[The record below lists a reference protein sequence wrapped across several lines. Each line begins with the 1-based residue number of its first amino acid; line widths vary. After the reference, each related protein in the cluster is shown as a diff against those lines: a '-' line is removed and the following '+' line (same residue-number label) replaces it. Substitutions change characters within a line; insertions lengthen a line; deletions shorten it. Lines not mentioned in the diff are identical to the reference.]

1 MASISTYK
9 DSASGSTITG
19 VTKGNSKSGAYTN
32 AGATPSAYKN
42 VYQKYGIIPKSG
54 GGGGG
59 GGGSAE
65 AYSSG
70 GYHTTNDDIIS
81 KIKALLNEQKK
92 ASDEYANTLYQ
103 QALAQNKE
111 AYKSNQWQANK
122 NYMRGDRYLKG
133 LYGDA
138 ISGQGL
144 SNKARN
150 NSNWQ
155 NNLTSIRQNWT
166 NNDATAKASYNAQL
180 ANNASTLAQ
189 GWYNYVLPVYT
200 NRQTQLDNLDYWKYL
215 ASLSGGYPLFFYDV
229 S

>member
-1 MASISTYK
+1 MARITAEQEST
-9 DSASGSTITG
+9 SGGFSGTPYR
-19 VTKGNSKSGAYTN
+19 VGNSWNKQNPQNYTIGKPKN
-32 AGATPSAYKN
+32 TPATTTVTS
-42 VYQKYGIIPKSG
+42 SG
-54 GGGGG
+54 GD
-59 GGGSAE
+59 
-65 AYSSG
+65 G

-81 KIKALLNEQKK
+81 KIKKLLNEQKK

-144 SNKARN
+144 SNQARN

-200 NRQTQLDNLDYWKYL
+200 NRQTQLDNLDYRKYL
-215 ASLSGGYPLFFYDV
+215 ASL
-229 S
+229 

>member
-1 MASISTYK
+1 MPSRDASTNFGVG
-9 DSASGSTITG
+9 GSPKVNTAPKQEEPKQK
-19 VTKGNSKSGAYTN
+19 V
-32 AGATPSAYKN
+32 
-42 VYQKYGIIPKSG
+42 VYVNNNTG
-54 GGGGG
+54 GGG
-59 GGGSAE
+59 E
-65 AYSSG
+65 SS
-70 GYHTTNDDIIS
+70 YHTTNDDIIS
-81 KIKALLNEQKK
+81 KIKKLLNEQKK

-144 SNKARN
+144 SNQARN

-200 NRQTQLDNLDYWKYL
+200 NRQTQLDNLDYRKYL
-215 ASLSGGYPLFFYDV
+215 ASL
-229 S
+229 

>member
-1 MASISTYK
+1 MAQTKYQYDNGAK
-9 DSASGSTITG
+9 KGSTAWEGTYGSSGGSSYGKEIG
-19 VTKGNSKSGAYTN
+19 SGAPSYLRINNSGKVTDTRN
-32 AGATPSAYKN
+32 FTFPAGSNKGP
-42 VYQKYGIIPKSG
+42 SG
-54 GGGGG
+54 GGGD
-59 GGGSAE
+59 AE

-81 KIKALLNEQKK
+81 KIKKLLEEQKK

-122 NYMRGDRYLKG
+122 NYMRGDRYLQG
-133 LYGDA
+133 LYGNG
-138 ISGQGL
+138 ITGQGL
-144 SNKARN
+144 SNRARN

-166 NNDATAKASYNAQL
+166 NNDASARASYNANL

-200 NRQTQLDNLDYWKYL
+200 NRQTQLDNLDYRKYL
-215 ASLSGGYPLFFYDV
+215 ASL
-229 S
+229 

>member
-19 VTKGNSKSGAYTN
+19 VTNGKSKSGAYTN
-32 AGATPSAYKN
+32 AGATPGQYQK
-42 VYQKYGIIPKSG
+42 VYQQYGIIPKSS

-65 AYSSG
+65 TYSSG

-81 KIKALLNEQKK
+81 KIKALLEEQKK
-92 ASDEYANTLYQ
+92 ASDEYSKTLYE

-111 AYKSNQWQANK
+111 AYKGNQRQANL

-144 SNKARN
+144 SNRARN
-150 NSNWQ
+150 NANWQ
-155 NNLTSIRQNWT
+155 NNLASIRQNWT
-166 NNDATAKASYNAQL
+166 NNDATAKASYNANL

-200 NRQTQLDNLDYWKYL
+200 NRQTQLDNLDYRKYL
-215 ASLSGGYPLFFYDV
+215 ASL
-229 S
+229 

>member
-1 MASISTYK
+1 MRVSQNAV
-9 DSASGSTITG
+9 DNGLD
-19 VTKGNSKSGAYTN
+19 TN
-32 AGATPSAYKN
+32 AGSGSKTAYNNPRPANAPVTPQTKY
-42 VYQKYGIIPKSG
+42 VYVNNSSG
-54 GGGGG
+54 GGDG
-59 GGGSAE
+59 
-65 AYSSG
+65 G

-81 KIKALLNEQKK
+81 KIKKLLNEQKK

-144 SNKARN
+144 SNQARN

-200 NRQTQLDNLDYWKYL
+200 NRQTQLDNLDYRKYL
-215 ASLSGGYPLFFYDV
+215 ASL
-229 S
+229 